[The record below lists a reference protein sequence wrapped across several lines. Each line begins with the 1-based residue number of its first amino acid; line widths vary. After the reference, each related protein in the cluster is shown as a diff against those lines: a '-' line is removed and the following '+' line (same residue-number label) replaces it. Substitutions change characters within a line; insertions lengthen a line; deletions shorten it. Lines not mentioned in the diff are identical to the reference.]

1 MGYVEL
7 WNQILCG
14 FTKYTTQKLVA
25 KPHSMWMNCYELHF
39 VHLILKAKNLMRK
52 TAGNVFSSFKG
63 SRRIFVN
70 HITIFNSSAMEHL
83 RWSYLWQ
90 KTGKG
95 WNLCW
100 LLLCCYIFKIS
111 NSPPSPQKNKNKKK
125 QKKHQN
131 KHIHVSSI
139 FTVNNKDTRTTCG
152 TSIVN
157 FKHIFH
163 FILLLSLLNSNKY
176 WLSLKNYSFRQ

>member
-1 MGYVEL
+1 
-7 WNQILCG
+7 
-14 FTKYTTQKLVA
+14 
-25 KPHSMWMNCYELHF
+25 MNCYELHF

-52 TAGNVFSSFKG
+52 TSGNVFSSFKG

-111 NSPPSPQKNKNKKK
+111 NSPHPPKKTKTKKNNKKK
-125 QKKHQN
+125 QTKKTKKN
-131 KHIHVSSI
+131 TRTSI
-139 FTVNNKDTRTTCG
+139 FTCQVYLQLTIKTPEQH
-152 TSIVN
+152 VAP
-157 FKHIFH
+157 
-163 FILLLSLLNSNKY
+163 LLLTLNIFFTLFCCYHCWIQINTGWALKIIVSDNKFAFSNCDKY
-176 WLSLKNYSFRQ
+176 IVL

>member
-52 TAGNVFSSFKG
+52 TSGNVFSSFKG

-111 NSPPSPQKNKNKKK
+111 NSPPSPQKNKNKQTKK
-125 QKKHQN
+125 N

>member
-1 MGYVEL
+1 
-7 WNQILCG
+7 
-14 FTKYTTQKLVA
+14 
-25 KPHSMWMNCYELHF
+25 MNCYELHF

-52 TAGNVFSSFKG
+52 TSGNVFSSFKG

-111 NSPPSPQKNKNKKK
+111 NSPPSPQKNKNKQTKK
-125 QKKHQN
+125 NKKKN
-131 KHIHVSSI
+131 KKKNTRTSI
-139 FTVNNKDTRTTCG
+139 FTCQVYLQLTIKTPRTTCG

-163 FILLLSLLNSNKY
+163 FILLLSVLNSNKY